1 MGNTTLVIVLISM
14 FLSFSRIMAIQM
26 YHYAPRA
33 VAYHFE
39 SFELPVILEG
49 MGYQPIQHNGTNDWD
64 EWDLSPIKTLNG
76 GKGMRMCYGKD
87 WHRFPGSFLIADG
100 VEVAFIKSDFDG
112 ALPAKFRPS
121 ESDSTGWWRRIGTR
135 WETFTLNDQ
144 NEESFEHYVSSLSL
158 PPTLAHPSSEVD
170 PLSLLALARYRS
182 TPPRATTSS
191 TRTTPR
197 AASSPTGLR
206 SSPSSCSTRPTGND
220 FSARPT
226 STGPTPDGFR
236 GRSGSLASGGRAS
249 STGESTVCSAT
260 RRSSTNAVRSKKQ
273 AKRDN
278 AKLILCS
285 KKSDL

>member
-1 MGNTTLVIVLISM
+1 MYPAYPLLALNACVTLFLFRGWIERLYIKATGSPYKVRRPAAQLFEGLTLTVTSPNTQGSITHIMGNTTLVIVLISM

-39 SFELPVILEG
+39 SFELPIILEG

-87 WHRFPGSFLIADG
+87 WHRFPGSFLVADG
-100 VEVAFIKSDFDG
+100 VDVAFIKSDFDG

-144 NEESFEHYVSSLSL
+144 NEESFEHYVS
-158 PPTLAHPSSEVD
+158 PPPCLD
-170 PLSLLALARYRS
+170 
-182 TPPRATTSS
+182 
-191 TRTTPR
+191 
-197 AASSPTGLR
+197 
-206 SSPSSCSTRPTGND
+206 
-220 FSARPT
+220 
-226 STGPTPDGFR
+226 GPFIGD
-236 GRSGSLASGGRAS
+236 
-249 STGESTVCSAT
+249 
-260 RRSSTNAVRSKKQ
+260 
-273 AKRDN
+273 
-278 AKLILCS
+278 
-285 KKSDL
+285 